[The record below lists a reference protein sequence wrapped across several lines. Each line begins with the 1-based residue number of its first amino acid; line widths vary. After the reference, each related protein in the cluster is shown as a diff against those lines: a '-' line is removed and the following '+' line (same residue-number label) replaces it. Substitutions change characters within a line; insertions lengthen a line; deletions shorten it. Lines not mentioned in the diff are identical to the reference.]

1 MDNKKNSFGTKH
13 FFKTVVQKPNSVK
26 QMRFFIVFN
35 KKTSIFLLNLL
46 FNLILTSISIN
57 YETA

>member
-1 MDNKKNSFGTKH
+1 MVIKKSISKMKH
-13 FFKTVVQKPNSVK
+13 FIKIVVQKAKSVK

-35 KKTSIFLLNLL
+35 KKTPVFLLILL
-46 FNLILTSISIN
+46 FNLILKSISFN

>member
-1 MDNKKNSFGTKH
+1 MVIKKSIFKLKH
-13 FFKTVVQKPNSVK
+13 FIKMVVQKPKSVK

-35 KKTSIFLLNLL
+35 KKTPIFLLILL
-46 FNLILTSISIN
+46 FNLILTSISFN